1 MAEALLQDRRLLV
14 VEDEYTVAEAMERS
28 LRRAGAIV
36 IGPVPSVAQAL
47 ALLDRE
53 SAIDGALLDI
63 NLGRHKVYPVV
74 DRLLARGTRCI
85 FTTGNDP
92 ADVPAAYAHVARC
105 EKPVGLSCVVEAL
118 QAGDGAHGTTGTTT
132 QHFLVLQHMRDQ
144 LLAQIRLAEEHDQT
158 LLAAKLCEA
167 VDVVEASLQ
176 N

>member
-118 QAGDGAHGTTGTTT
+118 RADDDGRDATAT

-167 VDVVEASLQ
+167 VDVVEAALQ

>member
-53 SAIDGALLDI
+53 GDIDGALLDI
-63 NLGRHKVYPVV
+63 NLGRQKVYPVV
-74 DRLLARGTRCI
+74 DRLLARGTTCI

-118 QAGDGAHGTTGTTT
+118 QAGDDGDGADAKAAR
-132 QHFLVLQHMRDQ
+132 QILVLRHMHDQ
-144 LLAQIRLAEEHDQT
+144 LLAQIRMAEEHDQT

-167 VDVVEASLQ
+167 VDVLEAALQ